1 MRILVTGGT
10 GRVGSEV
17 IKALLKH
24 NVSVR
29 ALVRKQEASTT
40 MPEGIEV
47 SLGDLLDPV
56 AIRKSLDGID
66 KLYLLNAV
74 VPDELTQGLIAYDL
88 AKKLK
93 LKQIV
98 YHSVFKAEEFKD
110 VPHFAAKLAI
120 ENALHQFNLP
130 FTIIRPNYFFQN
142 DVSLKD
148 ALMNAGM
155 YPMPLGTPGVSA
167 VDTRDI
173 AEAAAIAL
181 TSDGHLGKTYNL
193 NGPEILSG
201 KKVASIWS
209 RLLGKEI
216 GYPGEDLDSFEEQ
229 MRKSAP
235 SWSAFDIRMMF
246 QGYLE
251 RGFVAEDADVET
263 LARLLGHPLRRYE
276 DFAKETVEAWRRVEA
291 LASINPLPEN
301 TGQFRESVTPSTH
314 FDQNP
319 WVLSANLLTTVDFRF
334 ARHPIRIS
342 DWRID
347 PSKHSSLNL
356 LDACAPSAWCGRIR
370 LPGDDLSPWK
380 ILCPLILQHLRRLFS
395 KRLTPSVRRNWT
407 RFLMESSNSTSRHGA
422 PI

>member
-10 GRVGSEV
+10 GKVGSEV
-17 IKALLKH
+17 IKALVKR

-56 AIRKSLDGID
+56 AVRKALDGVD

-88 AKKLK
+88 AKRRK

-98 YHSVFKAEEFKD
+98 YHSVFKVEEFKD

-120 ENALHQFNLP
+120 ESALHEFDLP

-148 ALMNAGM
+148 ALMNSGM

-201 KKVASIWS
+201 KKIASIWS
-209 RLLGKEI
+209 GLLGKEI

-229 MRKSAP
+229 TRKSAQ

-251 RGFVAEDADVET
+251 RGFVAEDGDVET
-263 LARLLGHPLRRYE
+263 LTRLLGHPPRRYE
-276 DFAKETVEAWRRVEA
+276 NFAKETVEAWRQAEA
-291 LASINPLPEN
+291 P
-301 TGQFRESVTPSTH
+301 
-314 FDQNP
+314 
-319 WVLSANLLTTVDFRF
+319 
-334 ARHPIRIS
+334 
-342 DWRID
+342 
-347 PSKHSSLNL
+347 
-356 LDACAPSAWCGRIR
+356 R
-370 LPGDDLSPWK
+370 LHQP
-380 ILCPLILQHLRRLFS
+380 
-395 KRLTPSVRRNWT
+395 
-407 RFLMESSNSTSRHGA
+407 A
-422 PI
+422 A

>member
-1 MRILVTGGT
+1 MRVLVTGGT

-17 IKALLKH
+17 IKALVKR

-40 MPEGIEV
+40 MPEGVEL

-56 AIRKSLDGID
+56 AVRKSLAGID

-88 AKKLK
+88 AKKLQ

-98 YHSVFKAEEFKD
+98 YHSVFKVEEFKD

-120 ENALHQFNLP
+120 ENALREFNLP

-201 KKVASIWS
+201 KKIASIWS
-209 RLLGKEI
+209 GLLGKQI
-216 GYPGEDLDSFEEQ
+216 AYPGEDLDSFEEQ
-229 MRKSAP
+229 MRNSAP

-251 RGFVAEDADVET
+251 RGFVAENGDVET
-263 LARLLGHPLRRYE
+263 LTSLLRHPPRRYE
-276 DFAKETVEAWRRVEA
+276 NFAKETIAAWRQEEA
-291 LASINPLPEN
+291 P
-301 TGQFRESVTPSTH
+301 
-314 FDQNP
+314 
-319 WVLSANLLTTVDFRF
+319 
-334 ARHPIRIS
+334 
-342 DWRID
+342 
-347 PSKHSSLNL
+347 
-356 LDACAPSAWCGRIR
+356 
-370 LPGDDLSPWK
+370 
-380 ILCPLILQHLRRLFS
+380 HLHQ
-395 KRLTPSVRRNWT
+395 P
-407 RFLMESSNSTSRHGA
+407 A
-422 PI
+422 A